1 MGLGEKSFNERRLIN
16 AERVI
21 VLSVSQRKFFTE
33 VGALVDKTVSVV
45 TVDGKSYV
53 GSLVGIDPDHL
64 SLCLAEAKDDKG
76 RVIHRVILN
85 GSVVAQILAIE
96 KPFDLKALADRLEKV
111 FPTLVKLYEDKGF
124 IWVMEKIKVT
134 EKGVI
139 EGSGPAAE
147 RVQKV
152 YSQFTSETK
161 G

>member
-1 MGLGEKSFNERRLIN
+1 MSM
-16 AERVI
+16 
-21 VLSVSQRKFFTE
+21 SQRRFLTE
-33 VGALVDKTVSVV
+33 VGALVDKVVSVV
-45 TVDGKSYV
+45 TTDGKSYV
-53 GSLVGIDPDHL
+53 GSLVGVNPDDL

-85 GSVVAQILAIE
+85 GAVVAEILAIE
-96 KPFDLKALADRLEKV
+96 KPFDLKALASRLEKV

-124 IWVMEKIKVT
+124 IWVMDKIKVT

-152 YSQFTSETK
+152 YSQFQSESK
-161 G
+161 GQA